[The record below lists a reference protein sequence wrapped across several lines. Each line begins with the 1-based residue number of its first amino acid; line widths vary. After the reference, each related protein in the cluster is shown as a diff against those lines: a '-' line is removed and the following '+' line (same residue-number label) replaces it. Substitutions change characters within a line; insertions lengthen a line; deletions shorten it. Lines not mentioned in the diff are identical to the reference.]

1 MGTVDTY
8 LSRRNQL
15 RENIQSGNIQSKNVP
30 DAVLIFGLS
39 SIRYFSGFS
48 GSNALLWI
56 DGSDAA
62 RDVLI
67 TDGRYTTQA
76 RGECPGLTI
85 DIQSSRGSA
94 ALCATA
100 AERGL
105 HADTLGVDGEFL
117 NWLDYQE
124 IAAWLNTENSGGVD
138 STTILAQLVD
148 ISPQIAQLRAVK
160 DSAEIVALD
169 KAARCAE
176 AALCDLIDE
185 KILVPGV
192 TENEVAARLDYL
204 MKIHGSECVSFETIV
219 GTGANGALP
228 HHSPDGTQISA
239 GDLVVID
246 FGAVVDG
253 YHSDCTHTFCIGDPQ
268 PWQKEISDIVWQAH
282 QAAVAAV
289 VPGITAG
296 SIDDAARAIITDA
309 GYRECF
315 GHSTGHGVGIDIHE
329 HPWVRTGSQESIV
342 PGTVFTVEPGIYLP
356 DRGGVRIENTYV
368 LEEDGNVRSLQAFSA
383 ELLLV

>member
-176 AALCDLIDE
+176 AALCDLC
-185 KILVPGV
+185 LLY
-192 TENEVAARLDYL
+192 T
-204 MKIHGSECVSFETIV
+204 
-219 GTGANGALP
+219 
-228 HHSPDGTQISA
+228 SPS
-239 GDLVVID
+239 
-246 FGAVVDG
+246 
-253 YHSDCTHTFCIGDPQ
+253 P
-268 PWQKEISDIVWQAH
+268 
-282 QAAVAAV
+282 
-289 VPGITAG
+289 
-296 SIDDAARAIITDA
+296 R
-309 GYRECF
+309 
-315 GHSTGHGVGIDIHE
+315 
-329 HPWVRTGSQESIV
+329 
-342 PGTVFTVEPGIYLP
+342 
-356 DRGGVRIENTYV
+356 DRG
-368 LEEDGNVRSLQAFSA
+368 
-383 ELLLV
+383 